1 MMDVLRRDVKSLF
14 LEREECDAGTVQ
26 QLRQAL
32 TQSTEQYRLLRDTV
46 AAMQQKLAQA
56 SGAAAKRWHL
66 KIGIA
71 SYFLG
76 RTRDAAEHLRQAEG
90 ALASFYLAKA
100 LISLEQWDET
110 LKALDRAEKAGYTA
124 TQVQLLRAEVY
135 RRQGRLEQAR
145 EILGK
150 LRDLST
156 HSGEY
161 HYQQGMLY
169 LEEGDREKA
178 AEHFER
184 AVELEPHHAA
194 AWFELGF
201 LNDLAGNDDEAI
213 HCLER
218 CIAQPPVHVGA
229 LYNLGVLYEDN
240 NQYQRAIECY
250 ERLVRAF
257 PTDERPRL
265 FLKDALASREQSM
278 VGQEPRPIPDKL
290 QQVLDTPVTEFELS
304 VRVRNCLERMN
315 IKTLG
320 DLTRVTEEQLLASKN
335 FGETSLK
342 ELRAVM
348 ESKGLRI
355 GQALEEGARYDP
367 RFREAPPPPQL
378 AFSEQEQAL
387 LKKPVSELNFSV
399 RPRKAMAKLG
409 IQTVG
414 DLINYTADQLLEVK
428 NFGVTSLNEVRAK
441 LAELGLKLRGD

>member
-1 MMDVLRRDVKSLF
+1 MVDVLRRDVKSLF

-32 TQSTEQYRLLRDTV
+32 SASPDQYRLLRDTIQ
-46 AAMQQKLAQA
+46 AMQQKLAQS

-66 KIGIA
+66 KLGIA

-76 RTRDAAEHLRQAEG
+76 RSRDAAEHLGQAEG
-90 ALASFYLAKA
+90 ALANFYLARA
-100 LISLEQWDET
+100 LISLEDWDNA
-110 LKALDRAEKAGYTA
+110 LKALERAEKAGYTA
-124 TQVQLLRAEVY
+124 SQVHLLRAEVY
-135 RRQGRLEQAR
+135 RRQGRLSQAR
-145 EILGK
+145 DILDK
-150 LRDLST
+150 NRDLST

-161 HYQQGMLY
+161 HYQLGKLF
-169 LEEGDREKA
+169 LEEGNREKA
-178 AEHFER
+178 AEHFQH
-184 AVELEPHHAA
+184 AVELDPTHAA

-201 LNDLAGNDDEAI
+201 LNDLAGNDEEAI

-218 CIAQPPVHVGA
+218 CIAHPPIHAGA

-240 NQYQRAIECY
+240 RQFDRAIECY

-257 PTDERPRL
+257 PTDERARL
-265 FLKDALASREQSM
+265 FLKDAIASRGSFVAE
-278 VGQEPRPIPDKL
+278 EPKPVPDKF
-290 QQVLDTPVTEFELS
+290 QQILDTPITEFELS
-304 VRVRNCLERMN
+304 VRARNCLEKMN

-320 DLTRVTEEQLLASKN
+320 DLTRVTEAQLLACKN

-342 ELRAVM
+342 ELRAIM

-355 GQALEEGARYDP
+355 GQALEEGAKYDP
-367 RFREAPPPPQL
+367 RFRDLPPPPTTNL
-378 AFSEQEQAL
+378 SEQEQAL
-387 LKKPVSELNFSV
+387 LKKPVSELSFSV

>member
-161 HYQQGMLY
+161 HYQQGKLY

-184 AVELEPHHAA
+184 AVELDPHHAA

>member
-1 MMDVLRRDVKSLF
+1 MVDVLRRDVKSLF

-32 TQSTEQYRLLRDTV
+32 TVSPEQYRLLRETV
-46 AAMQQKLAQA
+46 QAMEQKLQQS

-66 KIGIA
+66 KLGVA

-76 RTRDAAEHLRQAEG
+76 QTREAAQHLRQAEG
-90 ALASFYLAKA
+90 ALANFYLARA
-100 LISLEQWDET
+100 LISLEEWEDA
-110 LKALDRAEKAGYTA
+110 LKALERAEKAGYTA
-124 TQVQLLRAEVY
+124 SQVRLLRAEVY
-135 RRQGRLEQAR
+135 RRQGKLKAAR
-145 EILGK
+145 EILEE

-161 HYQQGMLY
+161 HYQLGKLY
-169 LEEGDREKA
+169 LEEGSREKA
-178 AEHFER
+178 AAHFER
-184 AVELEPHHAA
+184 AVELDPNHAA

-201 LNDLAGNDDEAI
+201 LNDLAGNDEEAI

-240 NQYQRAIECY
+240 HQYDRAIACF

-257 PTDERPRL
+257 PTDERARL
-265 FLKDALASREQSM
+265 YLKDAVASRGSFVAEEQK
-278 VGQEPRPIPDKL
+278 PIPDKL

-304 VRVRNCLERMN
+304 VRVRNCLEKMN

-320 DLTRVTEEQLLASKN
+320 DLTRVTEAQLLASKN

-342 ELRAVM
+342 ELRAIM

-355 GQALEEGARYDP
+355 GQALEEGAKYDP
-367 RFREAPPPPQL
+367 RFREAPPPQPP
-378 AFSEQEQAL
+378 AVSEQEQAL
-387 LKKPVSELNFSV
+387 LRKPVSELGFSV
-399 RPRKAMAKLG
+399 RPRKAMAKLN

-414 DLINYTADQLLEVK
+414 DLINYTAEQLLEVK

>member
-1 MMDVLRRDVKSLF
+1 MVETLRRDVKSLF

-32 TQSTEQYRLLRDTV
+32 THSPAQYRVLRETV
-46 AAMQQKLAQA
+46 EAMKQKLAQA

-66 KIGIA
+66 KLGIA

-76 RTRDAAEHLRQAEG
+76 RTRETVEHLKQAEG
-90 ALASFYLAKA
+90 ALANFYLARA
-100 LISLEQWDET
+100 LISLQEWDDA

-124 TQVQLLRAEVY
+124 SQVQLLRAEVY
-135 RRQGRLEQAR
+135 RRQGRLQQAR
-145 EILGK
+145 EVLDK

-161 HYQQGMLY
+161 HYQLGKLL
-169 LEEGDREKA
+169 LEEGQREQA
-178 AEHFER
+178 AHHFER
-184 AVELEPHHAA
+184 AVELDPNHAG

-201 LNDLAGNDDEAI
+201 LNDLAGNDEEAI

-218 CIAQPPVHVGA
+218 CVAQPPAHLGA

-240 NQYQRAIECY
+240 NQYDRAVQCY
-250 ERLVRAF
+250 ERIVQAF
-257 PTDERPRL
+257 PTDERARL
-265 FLKDALASREQSM
+265 FLKDALASRTSFIKEEPKLS
-278 VGQEPRPIPDKL
+278 QEKL
-290 QQVLDTPVTEFELS
+290 AQILDTPVTDFELS
-304 VRVRNCLERMN
+304 VRVRNCLEKMN
-315 IKTLG
+315 IRTLG
-320 DLTRVTEEQLLASKN
+320 DLTRVSEAQLLASKN

-342 ELRAVM
+342 ELRAIM

-355 GQALEEGARYDP
+355 GQALEEGAKYDP
-367 RFREAPPPPQL
+367 RFREVPAQASAL
-378 AFSEQEQAL
+378 SEQQQAL
-387 LKKPVSELNFSV
+387 LRKPISELNFSV

-428 NFGVTSLNEVRAK
+428 NFGVTSLNEVREK
-441 LAELGLKLRGD
+441 LSELGLKLRGD